1 MNGITR
7 VAEVGKY
14 NSLMPP
20 YKVHRYHMQNVNV
33 ICINLQDYVAEPLA
47 MPISDL
53 SEHFFRNTSLETC
66 KRVLSVLGVKLYIGN
81 R

>member
-1 MNGITR
+1 M
-7 VAEVGKY
+7 AEVAKY

-20 YKVHRYHMQNVNV
+20 YKVHRYPVQNVNV

-47 MPISDL
+47 MSVSDL
-53 SEHFFRNTSLETC
+53 SELFFRGTSLETC